1 MVHPW
6 LPFFLF
12 GCFESGCFNLN
23 RSSKRQRNYTV
34 KLSRLSK
41 VDLFALK
48 QGTIYIELNN
58 KKKRRRKRLRNNAA
72 RQLQRALSL
81 TKKMGFNLEYLSDGT
96 VKASLNLKN
105 KDIDSRYL
113 ITNVPEPLQEQ
124 TKQPKTANT
133 EEKTSPT

>member
-1 MVHPW
+1 
-6 LPFFLF
+6 
-12 GCFESGCFNLN
+12 
-23 RSSKRQRNYTV
+23 
-34 KLSRLSK
+34 
-41 VDLFALK
+41 
-48 QGTIYIELNN
+48 
-58 KKKRRRKRLRNNAA
+58 
-72 RQLQRALSL
+72 
-81 TKKMGFNLEYLSDGT
+81 MGFNLEYLSDGT